1 MTISHIFLAENGHHS
16 KLSDDKEPSADL
28 IRGQEKLAKTSGV
41 RGYVARVQG
50 IPGQVKLMMLQP
62 INDPKVPFDVSAQKY
77 YDRVNTG
84 GRRTNNSNRSIFS
97 N

>member
-1 MTISHIFLAENGHHS
+1 MTIFHIFLAENGHHS
-16 KLSDDKEPSADL
+16 KLSDHMPPSPAL
-28 IRGQEKLAKTSGV
+28 ISGQEKLAKTSGV
-41 RGYVARVQG
+41 RGYVARVEG
-50 IPGQVKLMMLQP
+50 MPGQVTLHMVQT
-62 INDPKVPFDVSAQKY
+62 INEPNVPFDVSAQKF